1 MKTTR
6 LFAII
11 MAAVFAAGCTG
22 MSSSS
27 QQSKSSQ
34 TSATTATDDSSIST
48 KAKTALQADPELKD
62 TKIDVSTS
70 AGVVKIKGEIK
81 SFVLRR
87 KAEELIK
94 AVPGVKSVDNQL
106 LITG

>member
-6 LFAII
+6 LLAII

-22 MSSSS
+22 MSNSS
-27 QQSKSSQ
+27 QPSKSSQ
-34 TSATTATDDSSIST
+34 TSATTATDDGSIST
-48 KAKTALQADPELKD
+48 QAKNALQADPELKAF
-62 TKIDVSTS
+62 KIDVSTS
-70 AGVVKIKGEIK
+70 AGVVKIKGDIK